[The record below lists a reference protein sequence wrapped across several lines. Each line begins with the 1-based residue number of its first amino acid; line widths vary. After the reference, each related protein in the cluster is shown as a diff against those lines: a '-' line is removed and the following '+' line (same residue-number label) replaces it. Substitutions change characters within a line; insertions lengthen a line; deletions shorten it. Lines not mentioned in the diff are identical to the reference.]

1 LSSAAVLNLGRMF
14 RFLVLFIV
22 TITLSDC
29 CTNLIVTPEA
39 SVDGSSIVAYNAD
52 SSTLYGMLYHYPAST
67 HKAGDMK
74 QIFDWDSG
82 KYLGEIPEPEVTYN
96 VVGNVNEYG
105 LVIGET
111 TYGGLSNLQSQS
123 SAKID
128 YGSLIWTTLQR
139 AKTARE
145 AIKVL
150 GELMSEYGYA
160 SEGESFS
167 LADQNEAWIM
177 EIIGKGEYELGAVFV
192 AMRIPAGYVTAHANQ
207 ARIRTFPLNDPD
219 NCIYSPDVISF
230 ARNIGVYTGTD
241 EDFSFSDVYDP
252 LTFGGGRFC
261 ESRVWSFFSSIMGPD
276 FQNEYLNYALGYNIS
291 NRMPLFV
298 KPSTKISVT
307 DVMKY
312 MRSHYETME
321 LTMEGNSFSDVGAI
335 TGIPYRAHGLTFM
348 GSNGKQYLHER
359 PIATPQTG
367 WNFVAQSRKW
377 MPRELSALLWFGV
390 DDAATTVRF
399 PIYGSA
405 SKIPEAFG
413 GKGPQDGYTPPL
425 MKFSF
430 ESAFYVFNLLSNFV
444 VNRYDLIYDEVLSKI
459 NTIETDYINDIISI
473 DEKASLLINT
483 SEEDAIEYVTN
494 YSVSTGNKLVKDW
507 LEYFG
512 ELFVKYR
519 DGYIITAN
527 NENKAC
533 GCNSVG
539 QEYPQQWFDRIIS
552 DTGDHYFYG
561 NPNEGQ
567 TKFTTQDKPSS
578 VPKHVLLSKK

>member
-1 LSSAAVLNLGRMF
+1 MFRLFIFLVVTTTLGR
-14 RFLVLFIV
+14 
-22 TITLSDC
+22 C
-29 CTNLIVTPEA
+29 CTNLVVTPEA
-39 SVDGSSIVAYNAD
+39 SVDGSSIIAYNAD

-67 HKAGDMK
+67 HNTGDLK

-82 KYLGEIPEPEVTYN
+82 KYLGEIKEPEATYN
-96 VVGNVNEYG
+96 VIGNVNEYG
-105 LVIGET
+105 LIIGET

-123 SAKID
+123 AALID

-145 AIKVL
+145 AISVL

-177 EIIGKGEYELGAVFV
+177 EIIGKGEYELGAVWV
-192 AMRIPAGYVTAHANQ
+192 ARRIPPGYVTAHANQ
-207 ARIRTFPLNDPD
+207 ARIRTFPLNDPE
-219 NCIYSPDVISF
+219 NCVYSPDVISF
-230 ARNIGVYTGTD
+230 ARKIGVYTGTD
-241 EDFSFSDVYDP
+241 EEFSFSDVYDP
-252 LTFGGGRFC
+252 VTFGGGRFC
-261 ESRVWSFFSSIMGPD
+261 EARVWSFFSSIMGAE
-276 FQNEYLNYALGYNIS
+276 FQSEYLSYAMGYNTT
-291 NRMPLFV
+291 NRLPLWI
-298 KPSTKISVT
+298 KPPNKISLG
-307 DVMKY
+307 DMMKY
-312 MRSHYETME
+312 MRSHYEAME
-321 LTMEGNSFSDVGAI
+321 LSMDGYTFPDVGA
-335 TGIPYRAHGLTFM
+335 TSGIPYRAHGLTFM

-377 MPRELSALLWFGV
+377 MPREFSALLWFGV
-390 DDAATTVRF
+390 DDSATTVRF

-405 SKIPEAFG
+405 TKVPLAFS
-413 GKGPQDGYTPPL
+413 GKGPQDGFTPPL

-430 ESAFYVFNLLSNFV
+430 DSAFYVFNLLSNFV
-444 VNRYDLIYDEVLSKI
+444 VSRYDLMYDEVLDKI
-459 NTIETDYINDIISI
+459 NSIETSYINDIISI
-473 DEKASLLINT
+473 DEKVNLLL
-483 SEEDAIEYVTN
+483 SESKQDAIEYVTN
-494 YSVSTGNKLVKDW
+494 YSVSIGDKLVKDW

-539 QEYPQQWFDRIIS
+539 QAYPNQWFDRIIS

-561 NPNEGQ
+561 NPNDEQ
-567 TKFTTQDKPSS
+567 TKFTTQDTPAP